1 MNMDGLKDTIIREML
16 GGRGFADIC
25 MIPRKIY
32 LDKPAVMIE
41 LKWDKSAEGAIQ
53 QIKNKEYIDAL
64 KDYQGDLLLVGIN
77 YDKKTKNIAVL
88 SKKWNL

>member
-1 MNMDGLKDTIIREML
+1 MYDTK
-16 GGRGFADIC
+16 
-25 MIPRKIY
+25 KIH

-64 KDYQGDLLLVGIN
+64 KDYQGDLLLAGIN

-88 SKKWNL
+88 SKNGICKIV

>member
-1 MNMDGLKDTIIREML
+1 MP

-25 MIPRKIY
+25 MIPRKIH
-32 LDKPAVMIE
+32 LDKSAVMIE

-64 KDYQGDLLLVGIN
+64 KDYQGDLLLAGIN
-77 YDKKTKNIAVL
+77 YDKKTKKHSCIIE
-88 SKKWNL
+88 KRNL

>member
-1 MNMDGLKDTIIREML
+1 MP

-25 MIPRKIY
+25 MIPRKIH

-64 KDYQGDLLLVGIN
+64 KDYQGDLLLAGIN
-77 YDKKTKNIAVL
+77 YDKNTKKHSCIIE
-88 SKKWNL
+88 KWNL